1 MEPTTRPDAG
11 DASGASP
18 LRQAIDLLVGYRR
31 VVAVV
36 TVLTVAATLVFVFTA
51 TPRYTAESLV
61 LIEPNKLN
69 VTEFKDVY
77 DPTTRSGADQR
88 EFIETQCKL
97 MLSRPVLRQV
107 FDRFEFGAHERF
119 AAAADP
125 VAAFQDLFSV
135 ERVRNT
141 RLARV
146 TFEWTEP
153 EMAARALSH
162 VVRTYIEEYR
172 RRRLGVTVDGLGA
185 LQRKAADLR
194 PTVEAKA
201 RALQSFMA
209 EHNMV
214 SLEENHD
221 IINERLKE
229 TNANLTGIEAARI
242 ALESR
247 CRNIRE
253 ALEGKRSVTDLPEV
267 MQSELIRELKV
278 ELTKLAQ
285 LEADYTDRF
294 GDRHPE
300 MRRIRSNVRTL
311 ETRIQRE
318 IEGILAGV
326 TADLER
332 VRTQQVDLEAAL
344 AKQERLVMEQNRLS
358 VQYSMLKDTYEST
371 NASYRSIIKRI
382 EEIEIASA
390 AGTKEDNVF
399 EIAAPKVPGQPSF
412 PRKREALLMA
422 LLAGLVL
429 GIGVSLLLHGLDGTV
444 KTVDEVEGD
453 LGLPVLGQVPA
464 LPAGADELHAVD
476 EPTGYFAESFRSVR
490 TALGFAAAGA
500 PLRRILVTSASPSEG
515 KDVTSINVAITL
527 AQSGKRVLLIDCDL
541 RRPRQ
546 HNVFALPLAPGLS
559 NLLAEDGDRSALEFV
574 HRTPVDGFS
583 VLTAG
588 PIPPNPV
595 ELLSSSRMRQRLD
608 ELEQHFDVLLINSPP
623 VMAVSDPVVLT
634 ELVHGTVVVLRGYS
648 TRRDDARRMIE
659 LLRRSGARLLG
670 SILNQVDAPKRRGAG
685 YADYRNY
692 AYYRSAD
699 EVAADGATAPHRAS
713 VSFRTRAA
721 EAQEKARFEG

>member
-1 MEPTTRPDAG
+1 MDRTTRTDTGEPHG
-11 DASGASP
+11 TSP

-31 VVAVV
+31 VVGIV
-36 TVLTVAATLVFVFTA
+36 TLLTVAATLVFVFSA

-107 FDRFEFGAHERF
+107 FDRFDFGAHARF
-119 AAAADP
+119 AGAADP

-153 EMAARALSH
+153 EMAARALSQ
-162 VVRTYIEEYR
+162 VVKTYIEEYR

-185 LQRKAADLR
+185 LRRKAADLR

-247 CRNIRE
+247 CRSIRE
-253 ALEGKRSVTDLPEV
+253 ALDGKRSVTDLPEV

-300 MRRIRSNVRTL
+300 MRRIRSNVETL
-311 ETRIQRE
+311 EVRIQRE

-326 TADLER
+326 TADLDR
-332 VRTQQVDLEAAL
+332 VRTQQGDLEAAL
-344 AKQERLVMEQNRLS
+344 SKQERLVMEQNRLS
-358 VQYSMLKDTYEST
+358 VRYSMLKDTYAST

-422 LLAGLVL
+422 LFAGLVL
-429 GIGVSLLLHGLDGTV
+429 GVGVSLLLHGLDGTV
-444 KTVDEVEGD
+444 KSVDEVEGD

-595 ELLSSSRMRQRLD
+595 ELLSSSRMRERLD

-670 SILNQVDAPKRRGAG
+670 SILNQVDAPKRRGVG

-692 AYYRSAD
+692 AYYRATD
-699 EVAADGATAPHRAS
+699 EVATDRSATTKRAS
-713 VSFRTRAA
+713 VSFRTPAA
-721 EAQEKARFEG
+721 EATEKARFEG